1 MPLCLSPTHIL
12 SSTNISL
19 SLYPP
24 PPSLSSSTLISSS
37 SHPCSPPLVP
47 LNQHTQQKEKAE
59 IVVSQGM
66 FIGEGLEEC
75 LEAVVLRRAG
85 GRRRAPRAARRPL
98 ASPRTPRA
106 RPATLALLI
115 HAGVAWQPER
125 LPAAPPAPRVGPAAS
140 LVRHCAARP
149 QTRSQCRG
157 SQCEP
162 RDSTSKRWR
171 RKGERTRNV
180 PRLAQ
185 SSGSGSDGGVATQIV
200 RHLLGVRGR
209 HVEAVGAA
217 VAHGLHQPVPVQR
230 APAERAGP
238 AVDLAHH
245 ACGNSASRSGSQAAE
260 SSGSYSSSEQQNSER
275 QQQ

>member
-1 MPLCLSPTHIL
+1 M
-12 SSTNISL
+12 
-19 SLYPP
+19 
-24 PPSLSSSTLISSS
+24 
-37 SHPCSPPLVP
+37 
-47 LNQHTQQKEKAE
+47 QKQLLFLRKLPH
-59 IVVSQGM
+59 GM

-180 PRLAQ
+180 ARLAQ

-230 APAERAGP
+230 APAERAGT
-238 AVDLAHH
+238 AVDLPHH
-245 ACGNSASRSGSQAAE
+245 ACGNSASRSGSSQAAALRRQPTA
-260 SSGSYSSSEQQNSER
+260 SSEQQNSEPGSSER
-275 QQQ
+275 GGVCAAHSGTARGWRPWRWSAGR